1 MCDVCLL
8 WHDTKTLLVTKIFK
22 NSLWLIISRWHFP
35 KFITMPCKEFSV
47 YCSPSEPHGKPRLVC
62 SNIKP
67 PRFFY
72 YRATCLS
79 DAVFPEA
86 ERQIRQTQRASEL
99 LFTALMRCEKQSKKK
114 KKGNCSKWY
123 VKVIVRSRRRASCYW
138 QSANNLLFFVCKHLP
153 QLQSVPLQSQWTE
166 KYTYTTVE
174 CLARKGGW
182 VYITAAWRFI
192 LIHS

>member
-47 YCSPSEPHGKPRLVC
+47 YCSPSELHGKPRLVC

-114 KKGNCSKWY
+114 KKETAPNDTLKLLWGADAEP
-123 VKVIVRSRRRASCYW
+123 RAIDRVQTIYYFLC
-138 QSANNLLFFVCKHLP
+138 ANIYLSYRVFLYRVSELKN
-153 QLQSVPLQSQWTE
+153 
-166 KYTYTTVE
+166 
-174 CLARKGGW
+174 
-182 VYITAAWRFI
+182 I
-192 LIHS
+192 LIPPLNA